1 MEQSVKEAGKTT
13 AIIAYITLIGLLIAF
28 IMNNSNNNAFAK
40 FHIGQSV
47 RVAILGLANY
57 ALSMFLPSGL
67 GFVSSIIS
75 LAVLVFWVLGVINAI
90 NLKDKPLPII
100 GTIGG

>member
-28 IMNNSNNNAFAK
+28 IMNSSSNNEFAK

-57 ALSMFLPSGL
+57 VLGMFLPSGL
-67 GFVSSIIS
+67 WFVSSIIS
-75 LAVLVFWVLGVINAI
+75 LGVLVFWILGIINAI
-90 NLKDKPLPII
+90 NLKDEPLPII
-100 GTIGG
+100 GTIGE